1 MPQVK
6 ELLVDELQDLLHAE
20 GQLTEALPKM
30 AAAARHPKLKEAFEK
45 HLVQTEGQIER
56 LKTIFG
62 VLGEK
67 AQPKPCKA
75 MMGLVK
81 EGEETIEEGTD
92 KEPLAADLALIAAAQ
107 KVEHYEIAS
116 YGTARGLAR
125 QIGEIECARLLS
137 HTLGE
142 EESADF
148 LLTAIAD
155 PLLQQATLEDED
167 ADVNLGNGGEA
178 GIPPE
183 KDSHQDQFGKSLTG
197 RGQGLDDWPCPPLYG
212 VNV

>member
-6 ELLVDELQDLLHAE
+6 ELLVDELKDLLHAE
-20 GQLTEALPKM
+20 GQLTAALPKT

-45 HLVQTEGQIER
+45 HLVQTQGHVAR
-56 LKTIFG
+56 LEKVFEL
-62 VLGEK
+62 LGET

-81 EGEETIEEGTD
+81 EGEETIEEGSE

-116 YGTARGLAR
+116 YGTVRGLAR

-155 PLLQQATLEDED
+155 PLLQQATLEDGD
-167 ADVNLGNGGEA
+167 ADVNLETV
-178 GIPPE
+178 
-183 KDSHQDQFGKSLTG
+183 GKQAAPRKKTATRTG
-197 RGQGLDDWPCPPLYG
+197 SGKA
-212 VNV
+212 